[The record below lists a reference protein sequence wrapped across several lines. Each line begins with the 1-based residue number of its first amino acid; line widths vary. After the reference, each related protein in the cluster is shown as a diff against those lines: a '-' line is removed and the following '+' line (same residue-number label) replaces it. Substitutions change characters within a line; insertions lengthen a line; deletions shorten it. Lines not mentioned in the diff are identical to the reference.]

1 MKHVRRKSRSPLRR
15 KQRANS
21 KSKSKLKRGLR
32 GGAPPMH
39 VYARVEGSGALAQ
52 QVDMLNEGDIAVFD
66 YDRTITNV
74 KNMTFDRSSEAANIR
89 GGELTLTALREAQTR
104 GVHMFIVSAR
114 GGNNLES
121 VVLAIRRTPTVENV
135 FDVPTHNEST
145 QIFDETTGSEAKR
158 FLGHV
163 YCVGYNKPFAIQ
175 HLLQRLEMTRQDQKP
190 HKLLFVDDFSQNAM
204 DVWRTADSGTFAAV
218 APSVSV
224 TALWWDTSEEEKSGE
239 VVPSQIDGTENS
251 YSAQN
256 FPYIIKFFSSETE
269 ALAKQ
274 AEVFA
279 NTIQKKTEADRKR
292 ALAVAIPAQPKK
304 PPVDLF
310 AFPAFCGM
318 R

>member
-1 MKHVRRKSRSPLRR
+1 MQNVRRKSKSPLRR
-15 KQRANS
+15 KQRAKS
-21 KSKSKLKRGLR
+21 KSKSKRGLR
-32 GGAPPMH
+32 GGAPPIH

-52 QVDMLNEGDIAVFD
+52 QVDLLHEGDVAVFD

-74 KNMTFDRSSEAANIR
+74 KNMTFNKSSEAANIR
-89 GGELTLTALREAQTR
+89 GGELTLTALREAKTR

-114 GGNNLES
+114 GGNNLDS

-135 FDVPTHNEST
+135 FDVSGRFEST
-145 QIFDETTGSEAKR
+145 QILDGTTGSDEKR

-190 HKLLFVDDFSQNAM
+190 HKLLFMDDFSQNAM
-204 DVWRTADSGTFAAV
+204 DVWQTADSGTFAAV

-224 TALWWDTSEEEKSGE
+224 TALWWDTIEEEKSGE

-251 YSAQN
+251 YSALN
-256 FPYIIKFFSSETE
+256 FPFIIKFFSSESE

-279 NTIQKKTEADRKR
+279 NTILKKTEADRKR
-292 ALAVAIPAQPKK
+292 ALALAVPAQPKT

-318 R
+318 H